1 MKLRSR
7 ALMLCLALLMPG
19 ALGAQTVQVLEL
31 ARPNAVFA
39 EPFSLLRGARELP
52 DGRLLVTDWIEQR
65 VAVLD
70 FARAQVLDRG
80 RIGSGPGEFRLP
92 GALFRLPGD
101 STLLVDVGNG
111 RLNVLDP
118 DGRIARTFK
127 PPVEAAAAPGGTDD
141 AGRLYFT
148 IPGWLAAT
156 PLPGDSV
163 ELAVWGP
170 TTATTRVLARIHGST
185 RPASNYAPEPRVP
198 FVVFAR
204 QDAWTVS
211 RNGQVVIV
219 GGDDYSVS
227 WLRAGGTVRGPSHAS
242 RPIPA
247 SAAERTAY
255 VRQFLQSSPTS
266 GRGED
271 GGLGHTPAEM
281 LSDDNVARVVRASA
295 FAESLPYFRP
305 GDIRVDSQNR
315 VWVGRWL
322 PASDARR
329 YDVFDAQ
336 GELITSVR
344 LPKTRTLLTI
354 GAESIYLVNVD
365 EDGLQWIERYSFP
378 ASLARNGV

>member
-1 MKLRSR
+1 MLF
-7 ALMLCLALLMPG
+7 LMLPLPG
-19 ALGAQTVQVLEL
+19 ALSAQAAPVLEL
-31 ARPNAVFA
+31 AKSNAVFA

-70 FARAQVLDRG
+70 FARGQVSDRG
-80 RIGSGPGEFRLP
+80 RVGGGPGEFRLP
-92 GALFRLPGD
+92 GALFALPGD

-118 DGRIARTFK
+118 DGRIVRTFK

-148 IPGWLAAT
+148 IPGWLASP
-156 PLPGDSV
+156 PLPRDSV
-163 ELAVWGP
+163 ELVVWDP
-170 TTATTRVLARIHGST
+170 ATSSTRVLARIHGST

-204 QDAWTVS
+204 QDAWSVS
-211 RNGQVVIV
+211 PDGQVVIV
-219 GGDDYSVS
+219 GGDDYTVS
-227 WLRAGGTVRGPSHAS
+227 WLRAGRILRGPANSI

-266 GRGED
+266 GRGEG

-281 LSDDNVARVVRASA
+281 LSDQEVARVVRASA
-295 FAESLPYFRP
+295 FAETLPFFRS
-305 GDIRVDSQNR
+305 GDTRVDSRNR

-322 PASDARR
+322 STSDARR

-336 GELITSVR
+336 GQLTASVR
-344 LPKTRTLLTI
+344 LPNGRTLLTL
-354 GAESIYLVNVD
+354 GRQSLYLVNVD
-365 EDGLQWIERYSFP
+365 EDGLQWIERY
-378 ASLARNGV
+378 ASPLER